1 MFFMAKENLPT
12 YHTLSFVEKALGILL
27 AFSALNAFGGGFYGM
42 FGAEGIPVEWL
53 EGSPFRNY
61 IIPGMVLFFVIGGA
75 FTFAAIAVFARLRIA
90 RKATITA
97 IALVLFWL
105 SVQVAIIGYVS
116 WMQPFTAVIALVM
129 LGLALLL
136 PKPKP

>member
-1 MFFMAKENLPT
+1 MVQET
-12 YHTLSFVEKALGILL
+12 SHSFHPLTFLEKALGILL
-27 AFSALNAFGGGFYGM
+27 AFSAFNAFGGGLYGM
-42 FGAEGIPVEWL
+42 TGAEGVPVEWL
-53 EGSPFRNY
+53 EGSVFKNY

-75 FTFAAIAVFARLRIA
+75 FTFAAVAVFARLRIA

-105 SVQVAIIGYVS
+105 AVQMAIIGYVS

-136 PKPKP
+136 PKPQP